1 MNERLG
7 LHTALLIGG
16 IVPVG
21 ILLVVDRGFTPLSV
35 GALAFALLAPLALPL
50 IQRHTSTARALVVLW
65 AAAVAAAIAIL
76 WPLTDNA
83 SVLSATAAGLAY
95 GSAAFAI
102 WLLIGAGVRAVANG
116 LPKPE

>member
-7 LHTALLIGG
+7 LPTALLFGG

-21 ILLVVDRGFTPLSV
+21 IFVAAQRDVI
-35 GALAFALLAPLALPL
+35 ALASAPVAFALLAPFALL
-50 IQRHTSTARALVVLW
+50 ILQRHTSTARALIVLW
-65 AAAVAAAIAIL
+65 GAAVASTVAML

-83 SVLSATAAGLAY
+83 SILSAIAAGFAF

-102 WLLIGAGVRAVANG
+102 WLLIGAGVWAVANG
-116 LPKPE
+116 LPKPQ